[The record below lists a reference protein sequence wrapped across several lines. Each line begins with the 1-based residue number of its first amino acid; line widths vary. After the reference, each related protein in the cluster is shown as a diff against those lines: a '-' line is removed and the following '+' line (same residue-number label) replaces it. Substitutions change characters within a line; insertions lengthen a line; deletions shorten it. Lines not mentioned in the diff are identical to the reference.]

1 METSCRICAGPV
13 KGSVDLGV
21 QPRGNAFPKA
31 DDLAGEFFYRL
42 LVGMCDSCAMVQLM
56 ADIPQEVRYHDQ
68 YPYRASNSTVHS
80 DHFAGVARRLLRT
93 ELTGFDPFIV
103 EIGCND
109 GVMLASIADAG
120 LRHLGVEPSQ
130 EVAALAKSKGVRVLS
145 SFFDEE
151 TAGEIRAQ
159 HGPADV
165 IFGANVIA
173 HISHLDSVLKG
184 AVTLLGPNGVF
195 VFEEPYLGAVV
206 EQTAFDLFYDEHSF
220 VFSVSSIRAAA
231 RLFGLELVDA
241 EPLAIHGGSMR
252 YTLAKRGAR
261 TPAPAVAELLADERA
276 RRLDRHATLEDLSR
290 RAERVRED
298 LTALLRELRADGKR
312 VAGYGAPAKITTVT
326 NYCGIGTDLIPYV
339 CDSTP
344 SKQDRVVAGSHIP
357 VVPPS
362 VFAED
367 SPDYAVLFAW
377 NHAKEIMAKESG
389 FTGRWI
395 VYVPEVRIL

>member
-1 METSCRICAGPV
+1 METSCRICSGPV
-13 KGSVDLGV
+13 KASIDLGD
-21 QPRGNAFPKA
+21 QPRGNAFPKSGELT
-31 DDLAGEFFYRL
+31 DEFFYRL

-68 YPYRASNSTVHS
+68 YPYRASNSSVHS
-80 DHFAGVARRLLRT
+80 AHFTGVARRLMAT
-93 ELTGFDPFIV
+93 ELTGHDPFIV

-109 GVMLASIADAG
+109 GVMLATIADSG
-120 LRHLGVEPSQ
+120 VRHLGVEPSQ
-130 EVAALAKSKGVRVLS
+130 EVAALARSKGIRILS
-145 SFFDEE
+145 RFFDEE
-151 TAGEIRAQ
+151 TASDIRAE
-159 HGPADV
+159 HGPADA

-184 AVTLLGPNGVF
+184 VRTLLGPDGVF

-206 EQTAFDLFYDEHSF
+206 EQTAFDLLYDEHSF
-220 VFSVSSIRAAA
+220 VFSVSSIHAAA

-252 YTLAKRGAR
+252 YTLAQRGAR
-261 TPAPAVAELLADERA
+261 PPAPAVADLLATERA
-276 RRLDRHATLEDLSR
+276 QRLDQHATLEEFAR
-290 RAERVRED
+290 RAERVRDD
-298 LTALLRELRADGKR
+298 LTTLLRELRADGKR

-344 SKQDRVVAGSHIP
+344 AKQDRVVAGSHIP

-362 VFAED
+362 VFLED
-367 SPDYAVLFAW
+367 RPDYAVLFAW
-377 NHAKEIMAKESG
+377 NHAEEIMAKESG

-395 VYVPEVRIL
+395 VYVPEVRII

>member
-1 METSCRICAGPV
+1 METSCRICSGPV
-13 KGSVDLGV
+13 KGSIDLGV
-21 QPRGNAFPKA
+21 QPRGNAFPKP
-31 DDLAGEFFYRL
+31 DQLAGEFFYPL

-56 ADIPQEVRYHDQ
+56 AEIPQEVRYHDQ

-80 DHFAGVARRLLRT
+80 EHFAGVARRLLRT
-93 ELTGFDPFIV
+93 ELTGYDPFIV

-109 GVMLASIADAG
+109 GVMLATVADAG
-120 LRHLGVEPSQ
+120 VRHLGVEPSQ
-130 EVAALAKSKGVRVLS
+130 EVAALARSRGVRVLPR
-145 SFFDEE
+145 FFDEE
-151 TAGEIRAQ
+151 TAREIRAG

-184 AVTLLGPNGVF
+184 AVTLLGPDGVF

-231 RLFGLELVDA
+231 RLFGLDLVDA

-261 TPAPAVAELLADERA
+261 RPTAAVGELLASERA
-276 RRLDRHATLEDLSR
+276 RRLDRHATLEELNR
-290 RAERVRED
+290 RAERVRHD
-298 LTALLRELRADGKR
+298 LTALLTSLRADGKR

-326 NYCGIGTDLIPYV
+326 NYCGIGTELIPYV

-357 VVPPS
+357 VVAPS
-362 VFAED
+362 VFRED
-367 SPDYAVLFAW
+367 RPDYAVLFAW
-377 NHAKEIMAKESG
+377 NHAKEIMAKESD
-389 FTGRWI
+389 FAGRWI
-395 VYVPEVRIL
+395 LYIPEVHIL